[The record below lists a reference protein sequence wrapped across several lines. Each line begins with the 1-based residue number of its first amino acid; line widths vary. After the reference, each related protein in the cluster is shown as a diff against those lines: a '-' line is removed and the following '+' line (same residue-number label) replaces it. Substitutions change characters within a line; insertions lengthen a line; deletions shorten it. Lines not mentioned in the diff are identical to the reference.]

1 MLSAHVGVMSA
12 AAFGDLPTVTTVGR
26 SVGIFPQNNDFCS
39 KCWCP
44 KMKSILETS
53 RILRKPASINS
64 DPRSHCQLSS
74 WMTWADCR
82 VVSYNL
88 FDHVDSNFRTII
100 CFHIG
105 WQGTSV
111 YLSNDTDN
119 PDLTISSATQNSLN
133 ENTYRAKSFSQSLL
147 ISQLI
152 FSWVVNDNIVSVIK
166 FVCLFQFWMTL
177 CQAHSVPIQW
187 KPSYLSFFCGQNFRS
202 VATTVHLLL
211 SSLAV
216 QNLSLKC
223 LSNKHP
229 LINQCLLSNQDWC
242 INFD

>member
-1 MLSAHVGVMSA
+1 MVL
-12 AAFGDLPTVTTVGR
+12 
-26 SVGIFPQNNDFCS
+26 
-39 KCWCP
+39 
-44 KMKSILETS
+44 
-53 RILRKPASINS
+53 
-64 DPRSHCQLSS
+64 
-74 WMTWADCR
+74 
-82 VVSYNL
+82 YNL

-133 ENTYRAKSFSQSLL
+133 ENTYRAKSFSESLL

-187 KPSYLSFFCGQNFRS
+187 KPSYLSFFVVRIFGQLRQLC
-202 VATTVHLLL
+202 TYYYLPLLYKT
-211 SSLAV
+211 SLWNV
-216 QNLSLKC
+216 FQTNI
-223 LSNKHP
+223 P
-229 LINQCLLSNQDWC
+229 WLINVFYQIKTGVSIL
-242 INFD
+242 IRVTVF